1 MLEEDKEVFN
11 SYTDYFVKYLLP
23 LALQYGM
30 TPSDFWREDPELL
43 DSYHIFYKN
52 KRNEIDAEE
61 WKMGLYVYT
70 GVQTALANAFRKSG
84 TPPAKYPKENFLA
97 THENQQVKQKQLEM
111 NIKKMMEQSIKAF
124 NDKKGK

>member
-1 MLEEDKEVFN
+1 
-11 SYTDYFVKYLLP
+11 
-23 LALQYGM
+23 M
-30 TPSDFWREDPELL
+30 TPSDFWNEDPELL

-84 TPPAKYPKENFLA
+84 TPPVKYPKENFMA
-97 THENQQVKQKQLEM
+97 THENERVKQKQLEI